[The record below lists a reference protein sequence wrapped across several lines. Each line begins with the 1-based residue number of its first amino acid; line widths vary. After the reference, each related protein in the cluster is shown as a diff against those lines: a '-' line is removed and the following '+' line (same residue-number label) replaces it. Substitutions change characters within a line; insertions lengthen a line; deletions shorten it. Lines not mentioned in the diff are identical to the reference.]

1 MFRRSTTTTRSARPA
16 ALTAVATVDD
26 HDGAVGEGTPSVGPR
41 HTRRARQRKADDAA
55 ALRARL
61 DRVHRRLA
69 EVGSVQVTGHVH
81 AIDNDTARRDPLT
94 RPFASPF
101 GARRSGAAGEAGPA
115 RRSVT
120 APLPRPA

>member
-1 MFRRSTTTTRSARPA
+1 MFRRPTTTARSARSA
-16 ALTAVATVDD
+16 ALLAAPPADEAPD
-26 HDGAVGEGTPSVGPR
+26 GDDGASATAGPR
-41 HTRRARQRKADDAA
+41 HTRRARQRQADDAA

-81 AIDNDTARRDPLT
+81 AIDNATARRDPLT
-94 RPFASPF
+94 RPFA
-101 GARRSGAAGEAGPA
+101 AAFPDAVGEQRPA